1 MQVRRPS
8 VIQLS
13 WKLLFIYM
21 ILFLIKYSKPIST
34 DKMSMLCRGVQ
45 VPPSGR
51 ELKCSSSSVSDVDS
65 RTDTLKVLQP
75 PGQGHQEQAEGEP
88 HHVTSA
94 ALSRPSCCLLWKE
107 LILPFFFQ
115 GVQPS
120 LSLFIFLSSASPW
133 PVHIFSFP
141 LLLSEL
147 RTSSLMSW
155 KLTLKKGHQHS
166 DCYY

>member
-21 ILFLIKYSKPIST
+21 IVFLIKYSKPIST

-65 RTDTLKVLQP
+65 RTDTLKVHQP
-75 PGQGHQEQAEGEP
+75 PGQGHQGQAEGEL
-88 HHVTSA
+88 HHITSA

-107 LILPFFFQ
+107 LILPFFFKVYNRLSRSLFFSPLLHPDQ
-115 GVQPS
+115 STFFHFLFSCPS
-120 LSLFIFLSSASPW
+120 LGRHP
-133 PVHIFSFP
+133 
-141 LLLSEL
+141 
-147 RTSSLMSW
+147 
-155 KLTLKKGHQHS
+155 
-166 DCYY
+166 